1 MSGAGIAGL
10 DATLERLREL
20 PGAVQNGLARAL
32 ARASLDLQAE
42 AQGKLSGSVLRSRT
56 GALRDSIL
64 ATVSASADGV
74 SAAIGSDLPYA
85 AFQEYGFQR
94 IETVSAHLRTI
105 KQAFGRPLRSG
116 SERIAVG
123 AYDRKLDYPAH
134 SFLRSALAD
143 REPEIISGLEAAV
156 AEAVTE

>member
-85 AFQEYGFQR
+85 GGTSRRPRGLA
-94 IETVSAHLRTI
+94 
-105 KQAFGRPLRSG
+105 AFGRPLRSG

-143 REPEIISGLEAAV
+143 REPEIMSDLEAAV
-156 AEAVTE
+156 TEAVTA

>member
-10 DATLERLREL
+10 EATLERLRSL
-20 PGAVQNGLARAL
+20 PGAVADGLARSL

-42 AQGKLSGSVLRSRT
+42 AQGKLSGGVLQSRT

-64 ATVSASADGV
+64 ATISASASGV

-85 AFQEYGFQR
+85 AFQEYGFQG

-116 SERIAVG
+116 SERIAVST
-123 AYDRKLDYPAH
+123 YDRKVDYPAH

-143 REPEIISGLEAAV
+143 REPEIMSGLETAV
-156 AEAVTE
+156 SEAVTA

>member
-1 MSGAGIAGL
+1 MSGVGIAGL
-10 DATLERLREL
+10 DATLERLRSL
-20 PGAVQNGLARAL
+20 PAAVADGLARAL

-42 AQGKLSGSVLRSRT
+42 AQGKLSGDVLRSRT
-56 GALRDSIL
+56 GALRASIL
-64 ATVSASADGV
+64 ATISASASGV

-85 AFQEYGFQR
+85 AFQEYGFQG

-116 SERIAVG
+116 SERIAVST
-123 AYDRKLDYPAH
+123 YDRKVDYPAH

-143 REPEIISGLEAAV
+143 REPEIMSGLEAAV
-156 AEAVTE
+156 AEALTA